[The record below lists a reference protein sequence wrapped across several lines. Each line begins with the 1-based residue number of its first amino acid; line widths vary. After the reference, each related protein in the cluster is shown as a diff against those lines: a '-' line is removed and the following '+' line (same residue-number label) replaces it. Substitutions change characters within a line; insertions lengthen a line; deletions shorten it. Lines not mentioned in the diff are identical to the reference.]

1 MGQSFE
7 RYQKRRLISSYFSVV
22 LSIAL
27 VLFLLGV
34 LGVLVIN
41 TQKLGN
47 HFKEQI
53 KVSIFLKDNAK
64 QVEIDQLQ
72 QSLAL
77 ASYTKEAVYVSK
89 EDAAAM
95 LKEEIEEDFLDF
107 LGYNPLKNAI
117 DLNLKADF
125 VNEEKLE
132 EIVSEITQ
140 KSFVAEVNYD
150 QPLVGLLDNNIKKIS
165 FWILI
170 LSAFMTLIAVLLI
183 NASIRLALYSKRFII
198 KTMQMVGATKRFIRK
213 PFLYTHIKLGI
224 IGALLAIGALAG
236 LLAYLDYVFP
246 GLGLAQNPIELAVL
260 ALLILSLGI
269 GISGG
274 STFFAAQRFLN
285 LRSADLFY

>member
-95 LKEEIEEDFLDF
+95 LKEEIEEDFIDF
-107 LGYNPLKNAI
+107 LAYNPLKNAI

>member
-27 VLFLLGV
+27 VLFLLGL

>member
-132 EIVSEITQ
+132 EIVSEISQ